1 MPGLYASMHRS
12 PMNNKVDTPACL
24 MRLLVL
30 ITLFASVAAPAY
42 SASTKRFDIEIVNGA
57 VVGKKSVRVVQGD
70 TVVLRWKSDKPLE
83 LHLHGYDVTVT
94 VSPGGSAEMA
104 VHARAT
110 GRFPVEVH
118 VAGARGGHTHK
129 PLFHLEVYPE

>member
-1 MPGLYASMHRS
+1 
-12 PMNNKVDTPACL
+12 

-30 ITLFASVAAPAY
+30 IAMSAAIAAAPVF

-57 VVGKKSVRVVQGD
+57 VVGKKSVRVIRGD

-94 VSPGGSAEMA
+94 VSPGGSAEMSI
-104 VHARAT
+104 HARAT
-110 GRFPVEVH
+110 GRFPIEVH
-118 VAGARGGHTHK
+118 AAGARGGHAHK

>member
-1 MPGLYASMHRS
+1 
-12 PMNNKVDTPACL
+12 MNNRLGQPAYL
-24 MRLLVL
+24 MRLFVLVAL
-30 ITLFASVAAPAY
+30 SATIAAAPTY
-42 SASTKRFDIEIVNGA
+42 SASTQRFDIEIANGA
-57 VVGKKSVRVVQGD
+57 VVGKKSVRVIRGD

-94 VSPGGSAEMA
+94 VSPGGSAEMS

-110 GRFPVEVH
+110 GRFPVEAH
-118 VAGARGGHTHK
+118 VAGARGGHAHK